1 MTTSVE
7 LKYCFL
13 MNYLSAQIFFLLLS
27 RMVTRVINFSNPTS
41 FSLPKTELKRLFET
55 RRITILINFFF
66 IPQVFVQ
73 LLSMAP
79 YIVIMNSNIQVQ
91 PVSPLQGMM
100 KSSEKSTFNTRQ
112 DQRMIN
118 SAKSEKEK
126 TTNSTS
132 ATQGESVQEKVSKE
146 CLGQPVYKEV

>member
-1 MTTSVE
+1 
-7 LKYCFL
+7 
-13 MNYLSAQIFFLLLS
+13 
-27 RMVTRVINFSNPTS
+27 
-41 FSLPKTELKRLFET
+41 
-55 RRITILINFFF
+55 
-66 IPQVFVQ
+66 
-73 LLSMAP
+73 MAP
-79 YIVIMNSNIQVQ
+79 YIVIMNSSIKVQ

-132 ATQGESVQEKVSKE
+132 AAQGEHVTADQFKKRFPKSA
-146 CLGQPVYKEV
+146 